1 MIQNKI
7 SQYVR
12 TMFDESR
19 DGELTVG
26 NDDDRFDCPVAW
38 DEQTAEKLAEQCGA
52 LLAHLTELAG
62 QHDKLK
68 IETRHLTQ
76 DQLDKLHDAFRGIDP
91 RVINPGTWFNKMK

>member
-26 NDDDRFDCPVAW
+26 DADDRFDCPVEW
-38 DEQTAEKLAEQCGA
+38 DEQTAEFLAQQCGA
-52 LLAHLTELAG
+52 LAAHLTELAG
-62 QHDKLK
+62 QYDKLK
-68 IETRHLTQ
+68 TETWHLTRERHQ
-76 DQLDKLHDAFRGIDP
+76 
-91 RVINPGTWFNKMK
+91 N